1 MKKKTNRFVCFSRER
16 HLRDD
21 MIWIIKNTLKIDWFI
36 SYRIVPNDE
45 RYKKYQFCLK
55 NFFRYVG
62 FRRTTTWG
70 RPQLK
75 IDQFVSYHTL
85 LIIQM
90 ISSSIT
96 VLRLWFIYQHFID
109 MIHFWMFNHPLELS
123 LARLILSLFP
133 LSNRMF
139 SNIPRV
145 YKTLNVPKY
154 IQTWFDRLL
163 VNIIFSAL
171 IFESIMASE
180 SV

>member
-1 MKKKTNRFVCFSRER
+1 MLQQLGRSHGVGDERQESVSRLLLVFRTKLEEFDMSDSGER

-21 MIWIIKNTLKIDWFI
+21 MKRDRKCKNNQYLMYPTMKKTIDLFVSLENDFFAMIWIIKNILKSDWFI

-85 LIIQM
+85 LIIQKLKVGVTGG
-90 ISSSIT
+90 SSC
-96 VLRLWFIYQHFID
+96 D
-109 MIHFWMFNHPLELS
+109 
-123 LARLILSLFP
+123 
-133 LSNRMF
+133 
-139 SNIPRV
+139 
-145 YKTLNVPKY
+145 TLNVAKW
-154 IQTWFDRLL
+154 IDF
-163 VNIIFSAL
+163 
-171 IFESIMASE
+171 
-180 SV
+180 